1 MGTHDGTRQ
10 RGTRMGRRQRQRAG
24 EELRRARLAA
34 GLSQRATGAIAGV
47 SHSAIGRLERGELQ
61 RVTVDRIAVVA
72 AGLGL
77 DLRIGLFP
85 SGSPV
90 RDVAHLALI
99 ERLRQRVARTLR
111 WRAEVPVPLPGDL
124 RSADVVIDGS
134 SVDEMVEAET
144 RLDDLQ
150 ALERRIRIKQRDLR
164 IRRVI
169 LLISDTR
176 HNRSVLAA
184 HPELVERFPVTTRA
198 CLAALRDGRDP
209 GGDAIVLL

>member
-1 MGTHDGTRQ
+1 
-10 RGTRMGRRQRQRAG
+10 MGRRQRQRAG

-34 GLSQRATGAIAGV
+34 GLSQRVLGNVVGL
-47 SHSAIGRLERGELQ
+47 SHSAVGRLERGELQ
-61 RVTVDRIAVVA
+61 RVTVDRIAMVA
-72 AGLGL
+72 AALGL

-90 RDVAHLALI
+90 RDAAHLALI
-99 ERLRQRVARTLR
+99 ERLRQRVGSGLR

-124 RSADVVIDGS
+124 RSADVVIDGP

-144 RLDDLQ
+144 RLDDVQ
-150 ALERRIRIKQRDLR
+150 ALERRVRLKQRDLA

-169 LLISDTR
+169 LLVADTR
-176 HNRSVLAA
+176 HNRAVLAA
-184 HPELVERFPVTTRA
+184 HPELAVRFPISTRA

>member
-1 MGTHDGTRQ
+1 
-10 RGTRMGRRQRQRAG
+10 MGRRQRLHAG
-24 EELRRARLAA
+24 EELRRARFSA
-34 GLSQRATGAIAGV
+34 GLSQRALGRIVGL

-61 RVTVDRIAVVA
+61 RVTVERIAVVA
-72 AGLGL
+72 AALGL

-90 RDVAHLALI
+90 RDAAHLALI
-99 ERLRQRVARTLR
+99 ERLRQRVSPGLR

-124 RSADVVIDGS
+124 RSADVVIDGA
-134 SVDEMVEAET
+134 SVDAMVEAET

-164 IRRVI
+164 TRRLI
-169 LLISDTR
+169 LLIADTR

-184 HPELVERFPVTTRA
+184 HPELVERFPISTRA

-209 GGDAIVLL
+209 GGDAIVVL

>member
-1 MGTHDGTRQ
+1 
-10 RGTRMGRRQRQRAG
+10 
-24 EELRRARLAA
+24 
-34 GLSQRATGAIAGV
+34 
-47 SHSAIGRLERGELQ
+47 
-61 RVTVDRIAVVA
+61 VTVDRIAVAAVA
-72 AGLGL
+72 LGL

-90 RDVAHLALI
+90 RDAAHLAHI
-99 ERLRQRVARTLR
+99 ARLRQRIGPALR

-124 RSADVVIDGS
+124 RSADVVIDGQ
-134 SVDEMVEAET
+134 SVEEMVEAET

-150 ALERRIRIKQRDLR
+150 ALERRVRIKQRDMR

-169 LLISDTR
+169 LLVANTR

-184 HPELVERFPVTTRA
+184 HPELFERFPISTRA
-198 CLAALRDGRDP
+198 CLAALRTGRDP

>member
-1 MGTHDGTRQ
+1 MLGNVV
-10 RGTRMGRRQRQRAG
+10 
-24 EELRRARLAA
+24 
-34 GLSQRATGAIAGV
+34 GL
-47 SHSAIGRLERGELQ
+47 SHSAVGRLERGELQ
-61 RVTVDRIAVVA
+61 RVTVDRIAMVA
-72 AGLGL
+72 AALGL

-90 RDVAHLALI
+90 RDAAHLALI
-99 ERLRQRVARTLR
+99 ERLRQRVGSGLR

-124 RSADVVIDGS
+124 RSADVVIDGP

-144 RLDDLQ
+144 RLDDVQ
-150 ALERRIRIKQRDLR
+150 ALERRVRLKQRDLA

-169 LLISDTR
+169 LLVADTR
-176 HNRSVLAA
+176 HNRAVLAA
-184 HPELVERFPVTTRA
+184 HPELAVRFPISTRA

>member
-1 MGTHDGTRQ
+1 MGTHDGIRQ
-10 RGTRMGRRQRQRAG
+10 RGARMGRRQRQRAG
-24 EELRRARLAA
+24 EELRSARLAA
-34 GLSQRATGAIAGV
+34 GLSQRSVGSVAGL
-47 SHSAIGRLERGELQ
+47 SHSAVGRLERGELQ
-61 RVTVDRIAVVA
+61 RVTVERIAVVA

-85 SGSPV
+85 SASPV
-90 RDVAHLALI
+90 RDAAHLALI

-111 WRAEVPVPLPGDL
+111 WRVEVPVPLPGDL
-124 RSADVVIDGS
+124 RSADVVIDGP

-144 RLDDLQ
+144 RLHDLQ
-150 ALERRIRIKQRDLR
+150 ALERRVRIKQRDLG

-169 LLISDTR
+169 LLVADTR

-184 HPELVERFPVTTRA
+184 YPELVERFPINTRA
-198 CLAALRDGRDP
+198 CLAALRSGRDP

>member
-1 MGTHDGTRQ
+1 
-10 RGTRMGRRQRQRAG
+10 MGRRQRLHAG
-24 EELRRARLAA
+24 EELRRARFSA
-34 GLSQRATGAIAGV
+34 GLSQRALGRIVGL
-47 SHSAIGRLERGELQ
+47 SHSAISRLERGELQ
-61 RVTVDRIAVVA
+61 RVTVERIAVVA
-72 AGLGL
+72 AALGL

-90 RDVAHLALI
+90 RDAAHLALI
-99 ERLRQRVARTLR
+99 ERLRQRVSPGLR

-124 RSADVVIDGS
+124 RSADVVIDGA
-134 SVDEMVEAET
+134 SVDAMVEAET

-164 IRRVI
+164 TRRLI
-169 LLISDTR
+169 LLIADTR

-184 HPELVERFPVTTRA
+184 HPELVERFPISTRA

-209 GGDAIVLL
+209 GGDAIVVL

>member
-1 MGTHDGTRQ
+1 MRI
-10 RGTRMGRRQRQRAG
+10 
-24 EELRRARLAA
+24 ARLAA
-34 GLSQRATGAIAGV
+34 GLSQRAIGAIAGL

-77 DLRIGLFP
+77 ALRIGLFP

-90 RDVAHLALI
+90 RDAAHLALI
-99 ERLRQRVARTLR
+99 ERLRRRVSSLLR
-111 WRAEVPVPLPGDL
+111 WRAEVPVPIPGDL
-124 RSADVVIDGS
+124 RSADVLIDGP

-144 RLDDLQ
+144 RLNDLQ
-150 ALERRIRIKQRDLR
+150 ALERRIRAKQRDLGV
-164 IRRVI
+164 RRVI
-169 LLISDTR
+169 LLVADTR
-176 HNRSVLAA
+176 HDRSVLAA
-184 HPELVERFPVTTRA
+184 HPEVVERFPVSTRA